1 MASQPEEM
9 ALSPYYG
16 RSKTTSGKG
25 TEHFHPVPGMLA
37 SKTQETCP
45 SSICSTHC
53 IIRMSEIADNGTR
66 KLQPKIT
73 PHRDEYFMGTILVEA
88 VMCRDPIAQKAA
100 LIVDH
105 KDRRV
110 GFGIN
115 FIPKEFNTIKGY
127 GWDERSRELALVH
140 AEEAAIDTALKRYIP
155 GGQAHLEV
163 FYRHTMYV
171 NGPPSLRG
179 VRRARYI
186 SL

>member
-1 MASQPEEM
+1 
-9 ALSPYYG
+9 
-16 RSKTTSGKG
+16 
-25 TEHFHPVPGMLA
+25 
-37 SKTQETCP
+37 
-45 SSICSTHC
+45 
-53 IIRMSEIADNGTR
+53 MSEIADNGTR

-73 PHRDEYFMGTILVEA
+73 PHKDEYFMGIILVEA

-163 FYRHTMYV
+163 FDRHTMYV
-171 NGPPSLRG
+171 TGPPSLRG
-179 VRRARYI
+179 VRRAMSNGLKDIVYGPLMPQYFDDVEWEETQELAKAYVMKLVSCKGNFGWVRDRVA
-186 SL
+186 SLSHLF